1 MRKFVFA
8 FIVICALPNLL
19 FSQWK
24 RVQGIPKPYN
34 DGYYLDV
41 YFLESNPQ
49 YGWICGYNGVVLRT
63 TDGGNNWD
71 YAIIPN
77 AYQLESI
84 FFVNEKIGYTSGLV
98 SNMDTYGAI
107 YKSTDGGKSW
117 FNVSPPGY
125 SVDIWGN
132 IFLDA
137 NTGFAIGGGCG
148 DEQQFYK
155 TTDGGKSW
163 KVFYGNYYNSGL
175 SDILFDQNGIGY
187 ASSSGAIWRTTDL
200 GNTWQIFCITGSNDW
215 QEEITLSGQTFLLPY
230 SGGCTGGNGGGGM
243 RISTDMGKSWR
254 NHELGIPM
262 FGSFLLSPKK
272 GWVVG
277 WQQAIYYTSDAGNT
291 WELKNCG
298 IDKGIDL
305 DDIWCINDTTAFVV
319 GKGVWKLTR
328 LDTAK
333 PEIVASQNPACQGDT
348 VILSATKNYEN
359 YKWSTGETS
368 PQIKVTKP
376 GEYWLYAYNTIC
388 DTGTS
393 EKLNVIFYP
402 KIPLTLQVS
411 DTSNLC
417 QGDTVKVSIKENFQ
431 NYNWS
436 TGETTKEILITQS
449 GKYYITASDSNGCSS
464 KDSINIFIAPLPDPK
479 INVNGSVNFCVGD
492 STELESAYDYPF
504 YEWYEETSTQ
514 PISNDKKIKI
524 GSSGRYKLKVRNI
537 YNCESES
544 DYIDII
550 VRPDTNKLAF
560 SIKETELNFDSTNF
574 PNMIF
579 KTIIIKNQSWEDQII
594 TDIYILH
601 NKAFSIPQSQF
612 PIFIKAFDSAEVRV
626 CYYPSQMGTER
637 DTLILNDV
645 CWPHYLP
652 MVAVAVPNTY
662 IANTKCNI
670 QIKLTTEDLQPV
682 YEKAMINQPYPNPT
696 QSIITIPI
704 TIESKSQLDFTSIPI
719 PIFMYNLYG
728 EKIMSAYI
736 KVENSEIIGTTNYY
750 NIQAIFDLSKLS
762 NGIYIISID
771 GINKQIFKVMK
782 EN

>member
-277 WQQAIYYTSDAGNT
+277 WQQSIYYTSDAGNT

-305 DDIWCINDTTAFVV
+305 DDIWCINDTTA
-319 GKGVWKLTR
+319 
-328 LDTAK
+328 
-333 PEIVASQNPACQGDT
+333 
-348 VILSATKNYEN
+348 
-359 YKWSTGETS
+359 
-368 PQIKVTKP
+368 
-376 GEYWLYAYNTIC
+376 
-388 DTGTS
+388 
-393 EKLNVIFYP
+393 
-402 KIPLTLQVS
+402 
-411 DTSNLC
+411 
-417 QGDTVKVSIKENFQ
+417 
-431 NYNWS
+431 
-436 TGETTKEILITQS
+436 
-449 GKYYITASDSNGCSS
+449 
-464 KDSINIFIAPLPDPK
+464 
-479 INVNGSVNFCVGD
+479 
-492 STELESAYDYPF
+492 
-504 YEWYEETSTQ
+504 
-514 PISNDKKIKI
+514 
-524 GSSGRYKLKVRNI
+524 
-537 YNCESES
+537 
-544 DYIDII
+544 
-550 VRPDTNKLAF
+550 
-560 SIKETELNFDSTNF
+560 
-574 PNMIF
+574 
-579 KTIIIKNQSWEDQII
+579 
-594 TDIYILH
+594 
-601 NKAFSIPQSQF
+601 
-612 PIFIKAFDSAEVRV
+612 
-626 CYYPSQMGTER
+626 
-637 DTLILNDV
+637 
-645 CWPHYLP
+645 
-652 MVAVAVPNTY
+652 
-662 IANTKCNI
+662 
-670 QIKLTTEDLQPV
+670 
-682 YEKAMINQPYPNPT
+682 
-696 QSIITIPI
+696 
-704 TIESKSQLDFTSIPI
+704 
-719 PIFMYNLYG
+719 
-728 EKIMSAYI
+728 
-736 KVENSEIIGTTNYY
+736 
-750 NIQAIFDLSKLS
+750 
-762 NGIYIISID
+762 
-771 GINKQIFKVMK
+771 
-782 EN
+782 